1 MIRIGSYGI
10 NVSDR
15 CFEVGKIATRAIKKT
30 DKNTNEKTE
39 VEEEVLTNSGYYSTL
54 ESALAALYRRLTME
68 AVKSYDG
75 DLNGAVRLLT
85 KRTEAFEKLIKDA
98 LPDFGGE
105 KP

>member
-1 MIRIGSYGI
+1 MIRIGIYGI

-15 CFEVGKIATRAIKKT
+15 QYEIGKITTRTNTKTGAT
-30 DKNTNEKTE
+30 
-39 VEEEVLTNSGYYSTL
+39 EEVLTNSGYYTTL
-54 ESALAALYRRLTME
+54 ESALTALYRRFTMD
-68 AVKSYDG
+68 ALKSYDG
-75 DLNGAVRLLT
+75 DLNGAIQLLT